1 MITVEVEK
9 FNLNNTINELAK
21 AVTQHIKNGN
31 SHTAMVKAA
40 ELHGKLAVLAE
51 FERMVEYE
59 RDSVL
64 V

>member
-1 MITVEVEK
+1 MLLETEI
-9 FNLNNTINELAK
+9 FNLNNTINELTK
-21 AVTQHIKNGN
+21 AVTQHIDKGN
-31 SHTAMVKAA
+31 SHTAMLKAA